1 MRQRYHW
8 IMLLALSIA
17 TMGCATTQT
26 IGSGGTT
33 RVVLGPIVIQAQ
45 SSKQVLPK
53 FEDGM
58 HLLIAGRPNAKLI
71 LNLMNRT
78 EDSWKVMIR
87 ETRDNKTVFME
98 AATLKPKARKRLS
111 QLFARNDK
119 SMPRLLFVAPLP
131 TKGNKLRKLELLL
144 YKANHSINPNGRRIV
159 LQPSQAVKS
168 PTYRMMLTYGLCQSY
183 QQADIYSQWCESHN
197 SNIANTTPGFDMLWR
212 LR

>member
-8 IMLLALSIA
+8 FMLSALSIA

-26 IGSGGTT
+26 IGSGGAT

-45 SSKQVLPK
+45 SNKQVLPK

-58 HLLIAGRPNAKLI
+58 HLLIAGKPNAKLI
-71 LNLMNRT
+71 VNVMNRT
-78 EDSWKVMIR
+78 EESWKLLIR
-87 ETRDNKTVFME
+87 EKRNNKTVLMK
-98 AATLKPKARKRLS
+98 ATILKPKARKRLS
-111 QLFARNDK
+111 RLFASSVNP
-119 SMPRLLFVAPLP
+119 MPRLLFVAPLP
-131 TKGNKLRKLELLL
+131 AKGNKLRKLELLL

-159 LQPSQAVKS
+159 FQPSQAVKS

-183 QQADIYSQWCESHN
+183 HQADIYSQWCESHN
-197 SNIANTTPGFDMLWR
+197 STIANSTPGFDMLWR